1 MLQIL
6 LMIVMIIINPG
17 EPRVSLLINHGN
29 LHSATPTP
37 VMTVQPQTPA
47 TKWKINDWYNSLFM
61 TPL

>member
-6 LMIVMIIINPG
+6 LMIVMITINPG
-17 EPRVSLLINHGN
+17 EPRVSLPINQAW
-29 LHSATPTP
+29 SAQCNTHTSNDGA
-37 VMTVQPQTPA
+37 TPA